1 LGWLFLHLTGN
12 FAVMQKKRKQQER
25 RESTQHLLL
34 ESARRLFGQRGYDAT
49 SLEDI
54 ARDCNLT
61 TGPIYHYFENKK
73 ALFQA
78 VHDAELTRTVEIYSE
93 IMGPDLKAHFQLQL
107 QATLD
112 VYRDAEVFRIL
123 MIDAPGVLGDEH
135 WTQARFV
142 EQMEISLQG
151 EKKIDNPTITWF
163 RILHAAVREAI
174 VMVAN
179 STTPDKTRQQVT
191 EILNPILAVVA
202 EHIEASYKFKFK
214 S

>member
-1 LGWLFLHLTGN
+1 
-12 FAVMQKKRKQQER
+12 VIQKKRKQQER
-25 RESTQHLLL
+25 RDVTQQLLL
-34 ESARRLFGQRGYDAT
+34 KSAKRLFGKHGYEAT

-73 ALFQA
+73 GLFRA
-78 VHDAELTRTVEIYSE
+78 VHDAELTRTVEIYSKV
-93 IMGPDLKAHFQLQL
+93 MGPDLKTHFQLQL

-112 VYRDAEVFRIL
+112 VYRDAQVFRIL
-123 MIDAPGVLGDEH
+123 MVDGQRVLGSEH
-135 WTQARFV
+135 WTQERFM

-151 EKKIDNPTITWF
+151 EQKVDNPTMTWF
-163 RILHAAVREAI
+163 RILHAAVREGI

-179 STTPDKTRQQVT
+179 STTPAKTRRQVT

-202 EHIEASYKFKFK
+202 EQIEAGSGSKR
-214 S
+214 